1 MRACDKR
8 EHSHFAQVM
17 DKFVHNLE
25 HMFLFLVDFA
35 CDLFL
40 RSPVFF
46 SLCEFHFG
54 SICVECKFVFS
65 PGSQT
70 QMWDKSSLLWIH
82 LSGHLAASDDIF
94 PVVWLY
100 RCFFLRTRVLLGCQ
114 VVDLVTCISHS
125 VDLNATIAFCT
136 LSLLVNDIFL
146 LHIRVA
152 VKRSFSA

>member
-8 EHSHFAQVM
+8 EHPHFAQVV
-17 DKFVHNLE
+17 DQFVHDLE
-25 HMFLFLVDFA
+25 HVFLFFVHFA

-40 RSPVFF
+40 RAPVFF
-46 SLCEFHFG
+46 SLCKFHLR

-70 QMWDKSSLLWIH
+70 QVRDKSSLLRLH
-82 LSGHLAASDDIF
+82 LPGHLAAPDDVL
-94 PVVWLY
+94 PVVRLD
-100 RCFFLRTRVLLGCQ
+100 RCFLLRTRVLLGGQ

-125 VDLNATIAFCT
+125 VYLNATVALCT
-136 LSLLVNDIFL
+136 LSLFVHDLLL

-152 VKRSFSA
+152 VKCCFSA